1 MCPVFMNDFYF
12 VRLLLLTLVCTVSKL
27 IAQETLPV
35 GSHPPAIVF
44 EHFPNRIF
52 ALVWRN
58 WNLVDPDRIARTI
71 ECGVEDVH
79 AIAASMG
86 LPAAQRVPTA
96 FKKQLYITILRRNWH
111 LLPYDQ
117 LLTLADMSR
126 EELEFSLKEDDFLF
140 HKFGNLKPACLPL
153 KYTSPDSA
161 TLARAGEIKQL
172 VEKYFR
178 SVPDQ
183 PVEPLFSFIRD
194 LSWTHDEVMDSPA
207 GVPAN
212 GGLRYLYSY
221 FGVFGDP
228 LLDTLSDPYPE
239 GLLARLAARGING
252 IWMHVVLNQ
261 LAPGGKDFPEFG
273 DRHQQRLVNLKR
285 IARRAERF
293 GIKIYLY
300 MNEPRA
306 MPLSFFEKRQEMA
319 GVRKGDFMTMC
330 TSNDQVRNWIRN
342 ALTYVFEEVPELG
355 GVFTI
360 TASENLTNCASHGDQ
375 QSCPRCSK
383 REYADIIA
391 EVNKVIADGVHRANP
406 EAKVIVWDWGW
417 HGHGEAPDVISRLP
431 ESVWLMSVSEWAN
444 PIERGGVPSK
454 VGEYSISSV
463 GPGPRA
469 LRHWA
474 LAKSAGLKTVAKVQF
489 NNTWELSAIPW
500 IPALDLIAQHAANL
514 AKVDIDGYMLSW
526 TLGGYPSPNL
536 EIARQFSLNPGAEPN
551 AVLDAIAISR
561 YGEQAA
567 SIARKAWTAFSE
579 AFREFPYDQRVLYS
593 GPQQYG
599 PANLLYATPTGYAA
613 SMVGFPYD
621 DLERW
626 RGIYPAET
634 FIDQLDK
641 VAKGWEEGLIY
652 LERLVRSCD
661 PEKEDQ
667 ALADWRIAKAAWL
680 HFASAAGQS
689 RFIMLRDSLARD
701 ELTTRER
708 QLLKKSLQQLLEEEI
723 QMATG
728 LWDIIRLDSRIGFEA
743 SNQYYYVS
751 QDLMEKVINCEYL
764 RKNYIQD

>member
-1 MCPVFMNDFYF
+1 MAVFMNDFYF
-12 VRLLLLTLVCTVSKL
+12 GRLLMLTLVCSASKL

-58 WNLVDPDRIARTI
+58 WNLVDPARIARTI

-79 AIAASMG
+79 VIAAAMG
-86 LPAAQRVPTA
+86 LPAAQPVPPA
-96 FKKQLYITILRRNWH
+96 FRKRLYITILRRNWH

-117 LLTLADMSR
+117 LLTLADMST

-153 KYTSPDSA
+153 KYTPPDHA
-161 TLARAGEIKQL
+161 TLIRAGEIKQL

-183 PVEPLFSFIRD
+183 PLEPLFSFIRD
-194 LSWTHDEVMDSPA
+194 LSLTDDEVVDSPA
-207 GVPAN
+207 GVPADT
-212 GGLRYLYSY
+212 GLRYLYSY

-228 LLDTLSDPYPE
+228 LLDTLNDPYPE

-273 DRHQQRLVNLKR
+273 DRHQQRLINLKR

-293 GIKIYLY
+293 GMKIYLY

-306 MPLSFFEKRQEMA
+306 MPLSFFEKRQSMA
-319 GVRKGDFMTMC
+319 GVRKGDFITMC

-342 ALTYVFEEVPELG
+342 ALTYVFKEVPELG

-375 QSCPRCSK
+375 QQCPRCSK

-391 EVNKVIADGVHRANP
+391 EVNKAIADGVHRANP

-431 ESVWLMSVSEWAN
+431 KSVWLMSVSEWAN
-444 PIERGGVPSK
+444 PIERGGVEAK

-551 AVLDAIAISR
+551 AVLDALAISR

-567 SIARKAWTAFSE
+567 PFARKAWTSFSQ

-599 PANLLYATPTGYAA
+599 PANLLYAAPTGYAA

-626 RGIYPAET
+626 RGIYPAGT
-634 FIDQLDK
+634 FVDQLEK

-652 LERLVRSCD
+652 LKRLLRSCD
-661 PEKEDQ
+661 PGKRDL

-701 ELTTRER
+701 ELTTRSS
-708 QLLKKSLQQLLEEEI
+708 QILKKHLQQVLDEEI
-723 QMATG
+723 RMATE

-764 RKNYIQD
+764 RKNFE